1 VRDPPSRGRGVTHHL
16 AAGILRGEGGGGGR
30 VSERAGE
37 DAGTSPESI
46 YARRRVH
53 LVVPPVPFSPLQTA
67 GAALSPSFPPPIHL
81 SRLSSYGAYEGTME
95 EGGRERERAEGRGQ
109 GVHACPRRSPCLF
122 PSPSPTRLPPRRRP
136 PPVRAYVPPPE
147 SIVFH

>member
-1 VRDPPSRGRGVTHHL
+1 
-16 AAGILRGEGGGGGR
+16 

-53 LVVPPVPFSPLQTA
+53 LVVLPFLPRP
-67 GAALSPSFPPPIHL
+67 AALSPSAFF
-81 SRLSSYGAYEGTME
+81 TMRMTGDRE
-95 EGGRERERAEGRGQ
+95 EGGTGERREEVKVCMRAR
-109 GVHACPRRSPCLF
+109 VAHPL
-122 PSPSPTRLPPRRRP
+122 LPPPASP
-136 PPVRAYVPPPE
+136 PPPPPGVRAYVPPPE